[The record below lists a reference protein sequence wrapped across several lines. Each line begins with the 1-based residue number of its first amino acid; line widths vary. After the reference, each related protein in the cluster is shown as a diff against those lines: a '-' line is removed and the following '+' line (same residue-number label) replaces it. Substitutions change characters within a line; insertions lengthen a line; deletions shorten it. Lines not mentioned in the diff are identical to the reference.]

1 MNKDVLVIAEHFR
14 ERLTEITFELLGKGR
29 ELAQA
34 LGGKLA
40 VVLVGNELG
49 SLAGEL
55 GAADIVYLADRPELQ
70 EFTPG
75 TYAEVLEIAIKE
87 APPRLVLLGSTSV
100 GLDLL
105 SLLSARGGFPC
116 LDNCIRLEARDSRL
130 IATSQIY
137 GGKVFAEVALPEQ
150 TTLVAVVPGM
160 FGADR
165 GRVSGKPKVLALS
178 PPPTLPRPRVSFR
191 KLIEPPPG
199 DVDITK
205 VPILVAVGRGIQNAE
220 NLPQAEAL
228 AELLGGAVCGS
239 RPVIDQGWL
248 PKTRQVGKS
257 GMIVKSKL
265 YLALGVSGAPEHVEG
280 MRGAEL
286 IVAINSDPQAPIFGV
301 AHYGVVADLFDI
313 LPPLTEEIKTRQG
326 SRAA

>member
-1 MNKDVLVIAEHFR
+1 MNNDVLVIAEHFQG
-14 ERLTEITFELLGKGR
+14 RLNEITFELLGKGR

-40 VVLVGNELG
+40 VALLGNDLEGLTT
-49 SLAGEL
+49 EL
-55 GAADIVYLADRPELQ
+55 GAADLLYLADRAELR
-70 EFTPG
+70 EFTPD
-75 TYAEVLEIAIKE
+75 TYSAVVEVALRDAQ
-87 APPRLVLLGSTSV
+87 PQLVLLGSTSV

-105 SLLSARGGFPC
+105 GLLSARLGFAC
-116 LDNCIRLEARDSRL
+116 LDNCTRLEVREGRI

-137 GGKVFAEVALPEQ
+137 GGKIFAEVALPDQ
-150 TTLVAVVPGM
+150 TTLVAVVPGTSAKEA
-160 FGADR
+160 GQR
-165 GRVSGKPKVLALS
+165 EGKPEIRQIPL
-178 PPPTLPRPRVSFR
+178 PTLLPEMRTKFR

-220 NLPQAEAL
+220 NVPQTEAL
-228 AELLGGAVCGS
+228 AEVLGGAVCGS

-257 GMIVKSKL
+257 GMTVKPKL

-280 MRGAEL
+280 MRSGEL
-286 IVAINSDPQAPIFGV
+286 IVAINTDPQAPIFSV
-301 AHYGVVADLFDI
+301 AHYGVVADLFDV
-313 LPPLTEEIKTRQG
+313 LPALTEEIKGRQG